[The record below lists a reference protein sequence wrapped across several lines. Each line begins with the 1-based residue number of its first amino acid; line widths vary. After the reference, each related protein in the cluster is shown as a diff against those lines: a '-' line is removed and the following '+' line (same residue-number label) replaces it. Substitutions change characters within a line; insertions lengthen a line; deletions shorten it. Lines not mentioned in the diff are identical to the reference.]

1 MKKLKRKNLI
11 IIVLAVIIATFLGI
25 VILEIYKYN
34 LELEQQYSKVI
45 VEKATASRKKESKDK
60 IASADIKYKNRE
72 NQEACFEDLCFVQ
85 GTQVITPD
93 GYVSIENL
101 KVGDYVYSRNE
112 ETNQIETKK
121 VLQTFESDYKSDTL
135 KIYTK
140 DSSVEATLNH
150 KFYEKNKEWIEAEK
164 LEVGNILINNSNEEL
179 EIVKIDRVKSIGTI
193 KVYNLEVEDNHNY
206 FVGFDCVLV
215 HNCCV
220 DRNSLI
226 QIDLFGNTKPIAQIQ
241 KGDRVLTY
249 NSKTGKNELREVTKI
264 TIKK

>member
-72 NQEACFEDLCFVQ
+72 NQEACFEDL
-85 GTQVITPD
+85 
-93 GYVSIENL
+93 
-101 KVGDYVYSRNE
+101 GDYVYSRNE